1 MIKKVKAGKKTLTV
15 QFAKVKNAKKYVVEV
30 STNKKFKKNVSKK
43 TVKKGT
49 KAVFKK
55 LRSKKTYYVRVYA
68 LNGKNK
74 SAYSKVKSKKVK

>member
-1 MIKKVKAGKKTLTV
+1 MF
-15 QFAKVKNAKKYVVEV
+15 Q
-30 STNKKFKKNVSKK
+30 KK

>member
-1 MIKKVKAGKKTLTV
+1 MRR
-15 QFAKVKNAKKYVVEV
+15 NMVVEV

-55 LRSKKTYYVRVYA
+55 LRSKKTYYVRVRA